1 MSHVLI
7 AKPQRILRGPCLAG
21 CTPAFWQPNKA
32 ERQRVQPLGS
42 ERGSATLFLCQEWH
56 ARVTGRYAHCLS
68 LSRLSDGRHRC
79 GRRVSARV
87 ADDAISST
95 GALVFF
101 QIVAATGGM
110 AAEPPT
116 LRQILAQLAR
126 TRRHSAAR
134 QDRRS
139 LFDDNELPVLPSHH
153 GPVGPSCI
161 DRRSG
166 DDRRRNLRRHAAIAA
181 KGLNEL
187 PNGAAPGAA
196 HRRYDRPA
204 DARPR
209 RPRHRHAQWSRH

>member
-1 MSHVLI
+1 MSLSQNAHAYL
-7 AKPQRILRGPCLAG
+7 QGPCLAG
-21 CTPAFWQPNKA
+21 CTPAFWQPDKA

-79 GRRVSARV
+79 GRRVSALA
-87 ADDAISST
+87 ADDAVPSA

-101 QIVAATGGM
+101 QIVAATGSL

-116 LRQILAQLAR
+116 LRQIPAQLAR

-139 LFDDNELPVLPSHH
+139 LFDDNELSVLPRHPGSD
-153 GPVGPSCI
+153 GASCA

-166 DDRRRNLRRHAAIAA
+166 DDRCRNLRRHAAIAA
-181 KGLNEL
+181 QGLNER

-204 DARPR
+204 DAPPR
-209 RPRHRHAQWSRH
+209 RSRHKPGQSFRH